1 MSIQVGISGT
11 TVKTVAAAGSTTQVK
26 QVIVGTPV
34 KNVTSG
40 AFSLNNLGGV
50 ATAGAANGSL
60 LIFNSSNSK
69 FEASLDLENQNING
83 GSY

>member
-50 ATAGAANGSL
+50 STAGAVNGSL
-60 LIFNSSNSK
+60 LIFNSSNSFYCFIPHLLFVK
-69 FEASLDLENQNING
+69 TRRWYD
-83 GSY
+83 

>member
-34 KNVTSG
+34 RNVTSG
-40 AFSLNNLGGV
+40 AFNLNNLGGV
-50 ATAGAANGSL
+50 STAGAVNGSL